1 VPKELASDESFLED
15 SHRGWESLSPG
26 GAFESDDLTIW
37 EGISNSSNAVTHE
50 LRDTHGNM
58 QQGLGDMS
66 DEVETVDD
74 PLHGPA
80 EVTTKGL
87 YFDERN
93 SRTILGSWYEMMRE
107 DGAEPATD
115 GGTEGDT

>member
-1 VPKELASDESFLED
+1 M
-15 SHRGWESLSPG
+15 
-26 GAFESDDLTIW
+26 T
-37 EGISNSSNAVTHE
+37 
-50 LRDTHGNM
+50 
-58 QQGLGDMS
+58 

-93 SRTILGSWYEMMRE
+93 SRTILRSWYYMMRE
-107 DGAEPATD
+107 GATDDPDAEPTT
-115 GGTEGDT
+115 GGEA